1 MNNIEFKL
9 KTPRNFKTIESGVFK
24 LFKSTSYKLPEKGW
38 KIHVSSFT
46 NDFNEILEITINFL
60 FENNITFK
68 YISNKEEFVKSIFN
82 KKPSNLLG
90 KSITIYPKDESQAS
104 FILENLESK
113 LKNYDGPATFTDR
126 QYKNSILHYR
136 YGNFIKEEQR
146 NLIKKYKPDDIV
158 DPFQKE
164 VKIKKN
170 INKYEIVGLIYYDTY
185 SNVWLVKYKNIFY
198 ILKELKYKNFYK
210 EENHHKQNE
219 FLISKD
225 LRSSYFP
232 KAVECWEEY
241 NNSYYLYEFK
251 QGSNLL
257 TLKSHF
263 CTLFGMEKD
272 EKVNQIIS
280 LLSNIKGLLKYLKRK
295 RLFLNDVKLDNFIWN
310 EETKRLSFIDLEY
323 SYLSNNKI
331 EKEGFYKIINEYD
344 DKSSLYFKND
354 KNKLFWM
361 LCDLLFDYK
370 LESEINFYKYISN
383 LTYINPRIEK
393 NIKELFS
400 IFNLEFNKN
409 ISYQEDFIK
418 LESLL
423 NQKES
428 NLYNLYNLSEPKEI
442 FKILNNEL
450 NNNNFLFYEHLNVLI
465 TQTKEDANH
474 YLKKWFIEIKKNFN
488 AEHLFFNG
496 KNNSPYLLDGTMGI
510 LYLLCFY
517 SFRFDNND
525 FFDEIEKIS
534 KITLLWFSRKIGLGN
549 GYAGILLVNHLISKI
564 FLIDYLSLKNKY
576 LIGNFYQYVK
586 DEKILDY
593 DFKEIDNSF
602 LKGYKGLYFLLSI
615 YKKESEVN

>member
-1 MNNIEFKL
+1 MFLNYSNQLHISC
-9 KTPRNFKTIESGVFK
+9 T
-24 LFKSTSYKLPEKGW
+24 EKGW
-38 KIHVSSFT
+38 KIHISSFT

-60 FENNITFK
+60 FKNNITFK
-68 YISNKEEFVKSIFN
+68 YISNKGEFVKSILN

-90 KSITIYPKDESQAS
+90 KFITIYPKDESQAS

-164 VKIKKN
+164 VMIKKN

-225 LRSSYFP
+225 IRSSYFP

-323 SYLSNNKI
+323 SSLSNNKI

-393 NIKELFS
+393 IIKELFA

-442 FKILNNEL
+442 LKFW
-450 NNNNFLFYEHLNVLI
+450 I
-465 TQTKEDANH
+465 T
-474 YLKKWFIEIKKNFN
+474 
-488 AEHLFFNG
+488 
-496 KNNSPYLLDGTMGI
+496 S
-510 LYLLCFY
+510 
-517 SFRFDNND
+517 
-525 FFDEIEKIS
+525 
-534 KITLLWFSRKIGLGN
+534 
-549 GYAGILLVNHLISKI
+549 
-564 FLIDYLSLKNKY
+564 
-576 LIGNFYQYVK
+576 
-586 DEKILDY
+586 
-593 DFKEIDNSF
+593 
-602 LKGYKGLYFLLSI
+602 
-615 YKKESEVN
+615 